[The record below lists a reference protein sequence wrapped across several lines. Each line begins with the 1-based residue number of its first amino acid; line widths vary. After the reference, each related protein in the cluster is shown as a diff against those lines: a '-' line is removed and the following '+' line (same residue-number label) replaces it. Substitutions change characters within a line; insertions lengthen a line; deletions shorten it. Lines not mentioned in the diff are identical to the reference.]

1 MKESEF
7 NRLYELLH
15 DTAYRIA
22 FTYVKN
28 TDDALDIVQDVM
40 LRLYRY
46 EGAFADDTHCR
57 QWVIRVT
64 INRAKDLLRSS
75 WLKKRQEADL
85 SQIPAI
91 SPAHRDILSAL
102 LDLPRKYRSVIV
114 LHYLEGYSYAET
126 AELLRITEAAAKM
139 RAKRG
144 RELLKHIWTEGDET
158 DGSE

>member
-46 EGAFADDTHCR
+46 EGTFADDTHCR

-85 SQIPAI
+85 S
-91 SPAHRDILSAL
+91 
-102 LDLPRKYRSVIV
+102 
-114 LHYLEGYSYAET
+114 
-126 AELLRITEAAAKM
+126 
-139 RAKRG
+139 
-144 RELLKHIWTEGDET
+144 
-158 DGSE
+158 

>member
-1 MKESEF
+1 MEEREF
-7 NRLYELLH
+7 NRQYEKLH
-15 DTAYRIA
+15 DTVYRIA

-28 TDDALDIVQDVM
+28 TDDALDIVQDMM

-46 EGAFADDTHCR
+46 EGVFSDDTHCR

-85 SQIPAI
+85 SMIPAV
-91 SPAHRDILSAL
+91 SPEQRDILSAL
-102 LDLPRKYRSVIV
+102 LDLPGKYRSVIV
-114 LHYLEGYSYAET
+114 LHYFEGYSYAET
-126 AELLRITEAAAKM
+126 AGLLKITEGAAKM

-158 DGSE
+158 DESE

>member
-1 MKESEF
+1 MYQSEGGEMKESEF

-46 EGAFADDTHCR
+46 EGAFTDDTHCR

-75 WLKKRQEADL
+75 WLK
-85 SQIPAI
+85 
-91 SPAHRDILSAL
+91 RD
-102 LDLPRKYRSVIV
+102 RKPI
-114 LHYLEGYSYAET
+114 
-126 AELLRITEAAAKM
+126 
-139 RAKRG
+139 
-144 RELLKHIWTEGDET
+144 
-158 DGSE
+158 